1 MKHFKVKA
9 SRYAER
15 YEITRENFERVT
27 GCKEPFEQIK
37 DTGRASQYAICPS
50 CLNPIQIIGLVQEI
64 KSKPYG
70 RHSGKNINGFPAWN
84 ERKYEYCPY
93 ADRNKRRQPNEDE
106 LLREITD
113 SVIELYNL
121 LREQFD
127 RVVYVISKELGI
139 RCSTMFW
146 RKVLNQFL
154 VNEVYFY
161 PWLTESNLP
170 YIFEL
175 KGMQHQNILG
185 QKFLIG
191 TQLYNAIEAHNNVSF
206 EVDEKN
212 PEYARLKNAGT
223 YLNLQ
228 VRFYGHRQ
236 KAVEGEELSESMFFC
251 VDDMDSDEEIYRTR
265 LTFNETY
272 FPNLIKDSKNENRQL
287 WLLDIAKDMMKG
299 IEN

>member
-27 GCKEPFEQIK
+27 GCKEPFE
-37 DTGRASQYAICPS
+37 QYAICPS

-170 YIFEL
+170 YIFAL